1 MALRSRLEEEYSAP
15 LDVVLERDPPPGI
28 GDDHVCAV
36 NLTRPI
42 TSGSARAQALAFARC
57 QAAEEGVGLGLGL
70 GLGLGVRGR
79 G

>member
-42 TSGSARAQALAFARC
+42 TLTLTLTLTLPLCLTLTLEYA
-57 QAAEEGVGLGLGL
+57 
-70 GLGLGVRGR
+70 
-79 G
+79 